1 MSGNL
6 IWQTFSEHLQL
17 MLKDLHQHQLYSDM
31 TLVSDDQTQFKAHK
45 FAKDLEVKE
54 ISDGVEMQNEEE
66 PNVSA
71 IKTEANEE
79 LCEDSNIN
87 PLVVEPKIEKKK
99 PDKKKTEILKLK
111 KEKDQP
117 NSKKIKTSKENKSNE
132 CLECGKVFASRVSLR
147 THLSSKNEKIRY
159 PCFECEYQSGH
170 I

>member
-1 MSGNL
+1 
-6 IWQTFSEHLQL
+6 
-17 MLKDLHQHQLYSDM
+17 M

-54 ISDGVEMQNEEE
+54 ISDRVEMQNEEE

-79 LCEDSNIN
+79 LCEDSDIN
-87 PLVVEPKIEKKK
+87 PLVVEPKMEKKK
-99 PDKKKTEILKLK
+99 SGKKKTEILKLK
-111 KEKDQP
+111 KEKDKP

-147 THLSSKNEKIRY
+147 THLSCKHEKIRY
-159 PCFECEYQSGH
+159 PCFECEYQATSKICLKDH
-170 I
+170 IETKHEGLR